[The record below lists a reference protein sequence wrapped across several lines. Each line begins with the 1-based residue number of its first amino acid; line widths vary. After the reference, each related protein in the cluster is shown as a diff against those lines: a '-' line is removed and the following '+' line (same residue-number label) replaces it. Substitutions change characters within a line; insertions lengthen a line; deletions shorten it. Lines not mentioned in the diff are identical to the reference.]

1 MALSIRL
8 KMKKLG
14 IRMYELQQVE
24 ENIFYENK
32 LDQPIY
38 SLTGR
43 IKISLN
49 KYKSIVDLNHR

>member
-1 MALSIRL
+1 MALNIRL

-32 LDQPIY
+32 MDQPIY

-49 KYKSIVDLNHR
+49 RYKSIVDLNHL

>member
-1 MALSIRL
+1 MALNIRL

-43 IKISLN
+43 IKISLSI
-49 KYKSIVDLNHR
+49 YKSIVDLNHR

>member
-1 MALSIRL
+1 MALNIRL

-32 LDQPIY
+32 MDQPIY

-49 KYKSIVDLNHR
+49 RYKSIVDLNHR